1 MHDGIHVE
9 NAGIPSATIC
19 TDRFIP
25 TAKGMAKMWG
35 SEDYPTIFTQHP
47 IENMNREQLR
57 QRAEELAPQVVGVLV
72 GACRRMTNTSGG
84 VGDGIDV
91 DA

>member
-25 TAKGMAKMWG
+25 TAQGMAKMWG
-35 SEDYPTIFTQHP
+35 APDYPTIFTSHP
-47 IENMNREQLR
+47 IENMDRPALKA
-57 QRAEELAPQVVGVLV
+57 RAEELAPMVVRVLT
-72 GACRRMTNTSGG
+72 GEG
-84 VGDGIDV
+84 
-91 DA
+91 

>member
-9 NAGIPSATIC
+9 KAGLPSATIC

-35 SEDYPTIFTQHP
+35 AEDYPTIFTEHP
-47 IENMNREQLR
+47 IENLDLDQLR
-57 QRAEELAPQVVGVLV
+57 QRAEGLAPEVVTILTG
-72 GACRRMTNTSGG
+72 S
-84 VGDGIDV
+84 
-91 DA
+91 